1 MRDERTP
8 PAGDEP
14 PAQDILEHGLLHEV
28 LVRHPAQLTFD
39 ELVRMLGE
47 ERFLVEDA
55 VAALGAMGCSTATAT
70 SSSRAERPCVSTSSP
85 ADPRRGSRR
94 PQIVARVRVR
104 RAANGSRNERDPEA
118 QEVPHGTDAT
128 LRR

>member
-8 PAGDEP
+8 PAGEEP

-28 LVRHPAQLTFD
+28 LGRHPAQLTFD

-55 VAALGAMGCSTATAT
+55 VAALVGDGLLHRHGDFIVA
-70 SSSRAERPCVSTSSP
+70 SRAAVRFDEL
-85 ADPRRGSRR
+85 SR
-94 PQIVARVRVR
+94 
-104 RAANGSRNERDPEA
+104 
-118 QEVPHGTDAT
+118 
-128 LRR
+128 

>member
-28 LVRHPAQLTFD
+28 LARHPAQLTFD
-39 ELVRMLGE
+39 ELVRALGE

-55 VAALGAMGCSTATAT
+55 VTALVGAGLLHRHGDFIVA
-70 SSSRAERPCVSTSSP
+70 SRA
-85 ADPRRGSRR
+85 A
-94 PQIVARVRVR
+94 VRFDEL
-104 RAANGSRNERDPEA
+104 G
-118 QEVPHGTDAT
+118 G
-128 LRR
+128 